1 MPSRCISHRRIAD
14 GPSPVNSEVL
24 QAGMARCSTISTGR
38 SAASPIPISLLTTGS
53 RTMTRP
59 VKSSRPGTLPC
70 VRVISGAWELTP
82 ALAVVAAVVVRRE
95 ALFPLRA
102 LLQVP
107 ARLPLEALLLLPVLL
122 QVPVRLPL
130 EAEVLAVEVP
140 LLHRS
145 FSAATVER
153 LTSVGIPR
161 YAPVPRSR
169 RKPNSRP

>member
-14 GPSPVNSEVL
+14 GPSPVNSEVF
-24 QAGMARCSTISTGR
+24 QAGMGRCSTISTGR

-70 VRVISGAWELTP
+70 VRVISGAWELPP
-82 ALAVVAAVVVRRE
+82 ALAVVAAAVVVRR
-95 ALFPLRA
+95 
-102 LLQVP
+102 
-107 ARLPLEALLLLPVLL
+107 EALLLLPVLL

-140 LLHRS
+140 VLHRS
-145 FSAATVER
+145 FSAATVEQ

-161 YAPVPRSR
+161 YA
-169 RKPNSRP
+169 